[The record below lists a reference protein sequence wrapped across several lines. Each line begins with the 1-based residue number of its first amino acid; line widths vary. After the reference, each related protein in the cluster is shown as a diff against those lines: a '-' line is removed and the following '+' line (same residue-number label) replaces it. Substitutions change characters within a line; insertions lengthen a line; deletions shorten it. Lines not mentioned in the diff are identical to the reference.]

1 MHGILIVR
9 LSETN
14 VPLHD
19 YYRDSTTEAPTIYD
33 VHLLQICS
41 GTLLSIPNTLGT
53 ASSVLIKGGIL
64 ISGVVLYS
72 VLCTVAGT
80 VHGVLIEGDVFILG
94 YPYRGVPLYSH

>member
-1 MHGILIVR
+1 MYTWVIIHK
-9 LSETN
+9 LSVYKAIAQT
-14 VPLHD
+14 
-19 YYRDSTTEAPTIYD
+19 A
-33 VHLLQICS
+33 
-41 GTLLSIPNTLGT
+41 GTLEVYPSIPDTLGT